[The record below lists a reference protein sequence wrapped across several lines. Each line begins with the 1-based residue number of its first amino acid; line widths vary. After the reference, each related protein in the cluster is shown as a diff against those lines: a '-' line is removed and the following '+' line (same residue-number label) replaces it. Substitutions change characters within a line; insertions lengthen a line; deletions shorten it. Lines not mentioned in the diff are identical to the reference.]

1 MSNFALYVPI
11 VVRVRRAEDV
21 TKKMIE
27 IQVKEGGK
35 VSIISI
41 HQDVDTK
48 DWVIFYYPFKNMPTV
63 AI

>member
-1 MSNFALYVPI
+1 MSNFSLYVP
-11 VVRVRRAEDV
+11 VVARVRRAEDV
-21 TKKMIE
+21 TRKMLE

-48 DWVIFYYPFKNMPTV
+48 DWVIFYYPYKNMPQV
-63 AI
+63 AL